1 MNNKVVITKYGEITY
16 LCADEGKILIL
27 DDFTKIDKLAITPN
41 FDISRLVEVDDPD
54 YVPPEPVSPS
64 EVDALKLLKENQIK
78 LSKLNLSAYLET
90 HPLFST
96 VKYEDGRYYNVT
108 SEKQQQMTSKMMLNE
123 MYKGQGIPYELT
135 WNDTGN
141 VCEPW
146 TEVELATLSMQVD
159 AYVTPLIKMQQ
170 TIEVQ
175 IKNATTQEEVLQID
189 VTYSDENIQRY
200 VTES

>member
-1 MNNKVVITKYGEITY
+1 MYVDYRETKFGTQRY
-16 LCADEGKILIL
+16 LVADVGKKILINDML
-27 DDFTKIDKLAITPN
+27 VNELALGKYAKVEDF
-41 FDISRLVEVDDPD
+41 VEVDDAT
-54 YVPPEPVSPS
+54 YIPPEIPAEEEKPLT
-64 EVDALKLLKENQIK
+64 ELQENQIK

-96 VKYEDGRYYNVT
+96 VKYEEGRYYNVT

-141 VCEPW
+141 ICEPW

-170 TIEVQ
+170 TIEVE

-189 VTYSDENIQRY
+189 VTYSDENIQKY
-200 VTES
+200 INK

>member
-1 MNNKVVITKYGEITY
+1 MKIVEHERFNEIFPDT
-16 LCADEGKILIL
+16 GKLLIIGGVTFTSVYIAKDSSMSHIKEI
-27 DDFTKIDKLAITPN
+27 DDANYI
-41 FDISRLVEVDDPD
+41 
-54 YVPPEPVSPS
+54 PPEDTPPM
-64 EVDALKLLKENQIK
+64 EDPKELTQLQENQIK

-96 VKYEDGRYYNVT
+96 VKYEEGRYYNVT

-170 TIEVQ
+170 TIEVE

-189 VTYSDENIQRY
+189 VTYSDNNIQRY

>member
-1 MNNKVVITKYGEITY
+1 MYIEELSNGLRKLKADTGKLIMIDKYTLVQSVI
-16 LCADEGKILIL
+16 LGKGKTI
-27 DDFTKIDKLAITPN
+27 DDF
-41 FDISRLVEVDDPD
+41 VEVDDAN
-54 YVPPEPVSPS
+54 YIPPEPPKESDVLS
-64 EVDALKLLKENQIK
+64 ELQENQIK

-90 HPLFST
+90 HPLFSN
-96 VKYEDGRYYNVT
+96 VKYEEGRYYNVT

-123 MYKGQGIPYELT
+123 LYKAQGIPYTLT

-141 VCEPW
+141 VCEEW
-146 TEVELATLSMQVD
+146 TDVELATLSMQVD

>member
-1 MNNKVVITKYGEITY
+1 MENVNILEKEGFKEIN
-16 LCADEGKILIL
+16 AKEGFSIVYDGILL
-27 DDFTKIDKLAITPN
+27 KSLAVSLN
-41 FDISRLVEVDDPD
+41 FDVSVLTTVVDGS
-54 YVPPEPVSPS
+54 YVPPDPVP
-64 EVDALKLLKENQIK
+64 EETVDPLATLMENQIK

-90 HPLFST
+90 HPLFSN
-96 VKYEDGRYYNVT
+96 VKYEEGRYYNVT

-123 MYKGQGIPYELT
+123 LYKAQGIPYALT

-141 VCEPW
+141 VCEEW
-146 TEVELATLSMQVD
+146 TDVELATLSMQVD

>member
-1 MNNKVVITKYGEITY
+1 MNENINAIKYDNYYDVTPKEGYLMWFNNSKVEMLTVPLDFDFSQLITTQ
-16 LCADEGKILIL
+16 
-27 DDFTKIDKLAITPN
+27 
-41 FDISRLVEVDDPD
+41 DPD
-54 YVPPEPVSPS
+54 YVPQEPSDTGNELS
-64 EVDALKLLKENQIK
+64 QLQENQIK

-96 VKYEDGRYYNVT
+96 FKYEEGRYYNVT

-123 MYKGQGIPYELT
+123 LYKAQGIPYELT

-141 VCEPW
+141 ICEPC

-170 TIEVQ
+170 TIEVE

>member
-1 MNNKVVITKYGEITY
+1 MYEYVNPDTNIRYFY
-16 LCADEGKILIL
+16 ADEGKKILVADIL
-27 DDFTKIDKLAITPN
+27 VDKIAVTPHATMDM
-41 FDISRLVEVDDPD
+41 FEEVDDAT
-54 YVPPEPVSPS
+54 YIPPEKPS
-64 EVDALKLLKENQIK
+64 EDPKELTQLQENQIK

-90 HPLFST
+90 HPLFSN
-96 VKYEDGRYYNVT
+96 VKYEEGRYYTVT

-123 MYKGQGIPYELT
+123 LYKAQGIPYTLT

-141 VCEPW
+141 VCEEW

-170 TIEVQ
+170 TIEVE

-189 VTYSDENIQRY
+189 VTYSDDNIQKY
-200 VTES
+200 INK

>member
-1 MNNKVVITKYGEITY
+1 MKIEIINEKVNLITP
-16 LCADEGKILIL
+16 DVGKLL
-27 DDFTKIDKLAITPN
+27 VYKDDVVKALYIGIDKDLS
-41 FDISRLVEVDDPD
+41 DIVEVDDGDYIPPD
-54 YVPPEPVSPS
+54 PEPEIPNQLST
-64 EVDALKLLKENQIK
+64 LQENQIK

-90 HPLFST
+90 HPLFSN
-96 VKYEDGRYYNVT
+96 VKYEEGRYYTVT

-123 MYKGQGIPYELT
+123 LYKAQGIPYALT

-141 VCEPW
+141 ICEEW
-146 TEVELATLSMQVD
+146 TDVELATLSMQVD

-189 VTYSDENIQRY
+189 VTYSDENISKY
-200 VTES
+200 IK

>member
-1 MNNKVVITKYGEITY
+1 MYVDYRETKFGTQRY
-16 LCADEGKILIL
+16 LVADVGKKILINDML
-27 DDFTKIDKLAITPN
+27 VNELALGKYAKVEDF
-41 FDISRLVEVDDPD
+41 VEVDDAT
-54 YVPPEPVSPS
+54 YIPPETPS
-64 EVDALKLLKENQIK
+64 EEMPLTQLQENQIS

-96 VKYEDGRYYNVT
+96 VKYEEGRYYNVT

-141 VCEPW
+141 ICEPW

-170 TIEVQ
+170 TIEVE

>member
-1 MNNKVVITKYGEITY
+1 MEGINIKEYETFTEISPKDGYVMWYENNKMPIMCVPLGFDLSSLVVTQ
-16 LCADEGKILIL
+16 
-27 DDFTKIDKLAITPN
+27 
-41 FDISRLVEVDDPD
+41 DPD
-54 YVPPEPVSPS
+54 FIPQNPKE
-64 EVDALKLLKENQIK
+64 DLLLDLKESQIK

-96 VKYEDGRYYNVT
+96 VKYEEGRYYNVT

-170 TIEVQ
+170 TIEVE

>member
-1 MNNKVVITKYGEITY
+1 MYVDYRETKFGTQRY
-16 LCADEGKILIL
+16 LVADVGKKILINDML
-27 DDFTKIDKLAITPN
+27 VNELALGKYAKVEDF
-41 FDISRLVEVDDPD
+41 VEVDDAT
-54 YVPPEPVSPS
+54 YIPPETPS
-64 EVDALKLLKENQIK
+64 EEMPLTQLQENQIS

-96 VKYEDGRYYNVT
+96 VKYEEGRYYNVT

-141 VCEPW
+141 ICEPW

-170 TIEVQ
+170 TIEVE

-189 VTYSDENIQRY
+189 VTYSDENIQKY
-200 VTES
+200 INK